1 MLSGLVKLA
10 KKIKK
15 IKKVKKNKRPIRNI
29 KVKNYAKRN
38 YRKGGKV

>member
-15 IKKVKKNKRPIRNI
+15 IKKVKKTKRPMRNI

>member
-15 IKKVKKNKRPIRNI
+15 IKKVKKIKRPMRNI

-38 YRKGGKV
+38 NRKGGKV

>member
-1 MLSGLVKLA
+1 MFSKLAELA

-15 IKKVKKNKRPIRNI
+15 IKKVKKTKRPMRNI

>member
-15 IKKVKKNKRPIRNI
+15 IKKVKKTKRPMRNI
-29 KVKNYAKRN
+29 IVKNYAKRKLG
-38 YRKGGKV
+38 RGGKV